1 MKPIFSN
8 FFLTFFASSLLFLS
22 GLQIVVV
29 YGEDVE
35 LCSGESSFG
44 NMQFLKHV
52 WNHGSAASADSQ
64 WDESQG
70 TIYQFKDSMND
81 IDGNPFNFETL
92 KGKAVIITN
101 VACDCGFTKSGY
113 EHIVQW
119 QKEFAGKPF
128 EVVAFPSNAFNQEKK
143 SAEEIKEHVKT
154 TFGFEKILMEKSH
167 INGEKTNPV
176 YTWLKKSFPGDITWN
191 FSSWMLVD
199 HRGIPIQRFEKE
211 SWDEIKASLDAA
223 VANAMKAEAEAEEEK
238 KE

>member
-143 SAEEIKEHVKT
+143 K
-154 TFGFEKILMEKSH
+154 
-167 INGEKTNPV
+167 
-176 YTWLKKSFPGDITWN
+176 
-191 FSSWMLVD
+191 
-199 HRGIPIQRFEKE
+199 RGR
-211 SWDEIKASLDAA
+211 
-223 VANAMKAEAEAEEEK
+223 N
-238 KE
+238 